1 MSEQSDSFLYPTNCY
16 HGEFQLNHVAFN
28 SNLQEFTQKISYI
41 CSLETAGKLTP
52 SASYQ
57 QIKSLWQELKR
68 SKVQLGI
75 GQQNLSDG
83 NGDLG
88 NSEDK

>member
-1 MSEQSDSFLYPTNCY
+1 MSEQSDSFLYSTNRY
-16 HGEFQLNHVAFN
+16 HGDFQPNHLVFN

-57 QIKSLWQELKR
+57 QIKSLWQELKC

-75 GQQNLSDG
+75 GQQNLSDEDGKSG
-83 NGDLG
+83 N
-88 NSEDK
+88 N